1 VIRIESR
8 RKNLETVRR
17 AHPDALIIDVTS
29 RAQEPWVK
37 FSPFYPVPPQN
48 PVNVAIVG
56 VSVLG
61 VRLAY
66 PDASVIDAEIRTL
79 IRRVAS
85 ENPTWEAPRI
95 HSELLMLGV
104 EWRGDLRP
112 PGGCRARPPHP
123 ELSAVP
129 MRIRA
134 LSASPSSR
142 ASRPTARG
150 GRRFEERQ
158 VLKEVHW
165 SFSGRRPGD
174 IGRDL
179 GYEAGLGVICTLA
192 ATAAASYQGYRQSR
206 TETNTTWLKVQSN
219 VSRTGASGSSK
230 PLPATTSFST
240 CRTWKACAL
249 KSCAKDS
256 GSHSTRA
263 KVPRGPA
270 RRTSAHFR
278 TVEKI

>member
-1 VIRIESR
+1 
-8 RKNLETVRR
+8 
-17 AHPDALIIDVTS
+17 
-29 RAQEPWVK
+29 
-37 FSPFYPVPPQN
+37 VPPQN

-85 ENPTWEAPRI
+85 ENPTWEAPHI

-112 PGGCRARPPHP
+112 PGGCRARLPHP

-158 VLKEVHW
+158 LNEHASRPLK
-165 SFSGRRPGD
+165 
-174 IGRDL
+174 
-179 GYEAGLGVICTLA
+179 
-192 ATAAASYQGYRQSR
+192 
-206 TETNTTWLKVQSN
+206 
-219 VSRTGASGSSK
+219 
-230 PLPATTSFST
+230 
-240 CRTWKACAL
+240 
-249 KSCAKDS
+249 AKDFGGLRDTKS
-256 GSHSTRA
+256 GTEIVFGRPDTKPGEPPKKSGTEIVFGRPSTKSGESPIASHPFFEGSTDD
-263 KVPRGPA
+263 
-270 RRTSAHFR
+270 
-278 TVEKI
+278 E